1 MSGLEISVPG
11 HGRWLPLP
19 LEGDIDVQASRSAS
33 ALTRQASG
41 DRMEDVAALIA
52 GSARTVLRQADRL
65 AQDGIVTALAWSLLP
80 APGVLRPGPV
90 ALLRLFPLSPTASD
104 DDVLTTVV
112 DLSAD
117 RHGDVDVDRLDTASG
132 PALTVRWRPA
142 VRGEDGIRVVHEQR
156 AVLWPDREHEV
167 VLVLSLYVVDLVDG
181 ASAGEPLRELA
192 SAVRWSLS

>member
-1 MSGLEISVPG
+1 VNGLQISVPG

-19 LEGDIDVQASRSAS
+19 LEGDIDAQASAAAR
-33 ALTRQASG
+33 ALTQQAFG
-41 DRMEDVAALIA
+41 DRVEDVAALIA

-80 APGVLRPGPV
+80 APGVLQPGPV
-90 ALLRLFPLSPTASD
+90 ALLRLFPLVATASD

-117 RHGDVDVDRLDTASG
+117 RHGGVDVDRLDTASG
-132 PALTVRWRPA
+132 AALTVRWRPA
-142 VRGEDGIRVVHEQR
+142 VRGVDGVRTVHEQR

-167 VLVLSLYVVDLVDG
+167 VLVLSIYVVDLVDG
-181 ASAGEPLRELA
+181 ASAGEPLQELA
-192 SAVRWSLS
+192 ATVRWSSS